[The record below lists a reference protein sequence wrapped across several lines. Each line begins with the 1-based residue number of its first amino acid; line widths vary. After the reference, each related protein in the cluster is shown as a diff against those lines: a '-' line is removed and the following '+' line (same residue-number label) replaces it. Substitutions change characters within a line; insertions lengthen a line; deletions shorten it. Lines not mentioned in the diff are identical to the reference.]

1 MANKPKNSNIP
12 TSKPL
17 YPISQDSVPFEIMFW
32 GNEHKIDPSD
42 ATPFSYHIVETVTN
56 NTSKDIIVPFSIN
69 SVQCQ
74 SFIANRVCSGS
85 MGTGSQGSH
94 YVYANWVSTTSGS
107 STTRMINLWVWTV
120 TCTINGRTLTIAN
133 SWVWAT
139 ITTILTFFA

>member
-1 MANKPKNSNIP
+1 MANKLKNSNIP
-12 TSKPL
+12 TSKPI
-17 YPISQDSVPFEIMFW
+17 YPISQDSVPFETMFW

-42 ATPFSYHIVETVTN
+42 ATPFSYHIVETVADG
-56 NTSKDIIVPFSIN
+56 TSKDIIVPFSIN

-85 MGTGSQGSH
+85 MWTGSQGSY
-94 YVYANWVSTTSGS
+94 YVFASWVGTTSWS

-120 TCTINGRTLTIAN
+120 TCTINGKILTIAN

>member
-1 MANKPKNSNIP
+1 MANKSKSSNIP

-17 YPISQDSVPFEIMFW
+17 YPIVVDSVPYEVMFW
-32 GNEHKIDPSD
+32 GNEHKIDPND
-42 ATPFSYHIVETVTN
+42 TTAFSYHISRDSNKQHEQRYNRT
-56 NTSKDIIVPFSIN
+56 FSIN

-85 MGTGSQGSH
+85 MGTSSQGC
-94 YVYANWVSTTSGS
+94 YYIDNTWLWAVVAWDTTK
-107 STTRMINLWVWTV
+107 MINLWVWTV
-120 TCTINGRTLTIAN
+120 TCTINGRILTIAN

>member
-17 YPISQDSVPFEIMFW
+17 YPISHDSVPFQAMFW

-42 ATPFSYHIVETVTN
+42 TTAFSYHIVDSVADG
-56 NTSKDIIVPFSIN
+56 TSKDIIVPFSIN

-85 MGTGSQGSH
+85 MGTGSQGSY
-94 YVYANWVSTTSGS
+94 YVFASWVGTTSGS

-120 TCTINGRTLTIAN
+120 TCTINGKILTIAN

>member
-12 TSKPL
+12 TSKPI
-17 YPISQDSVPFEIMFW
+17 YPISQDSVPFQTMFW

-42 ATPFSYHIVETVTN
+42 TTAFSYHIVETVADG
-56 NTSKDIIVPFSIN
+56 TSKDIIVPFSIN

-94 YVYANWVSTTSGS
+94 YVFASWISTTSGS

>member
-1 MANKPKNSNIP
+1 MANKPKSSNIP
-12 TSKPL
+12 TSKPI
-17 YPISQDSVPFEIMFW
+17 YPIVVDSVPYDVMFW

-42 ATPFSYHIVETVTN
+42 VTPFSYHIVDSVAN

-85 MGTGSQGSH
+85 MGTSSQGSY
-94 YVYANWVSTTSGS
+94 YVFANWISTTSGS

-120 TCTINGRTLTIAN
+120 TCTINGRILTIAN

-139 ITTILTFFA
+139 ITVILTFFA

>member
-1 MANKPKNSNIP
+1 MANKSKSSSIP

-17 YPISQDSVPFEIMFW
+17 YPIVVDSVPYDVMFW
-32 GNEHKIDPSD
+32 GNEHKVDPSD
-42 ATPFSYHIVETVTN
+42 TTAFSYHLVETVADG
-56 NTSKDIIVPFSIN
+56 TSKDIIVPFSIN

-74 SFIANRVCSGS
+74 SFITNRVCSGS
-85 MGTGSQGSH
+85 MGTSSQGSH
-94 YVYANWVSTTSGS
+94 YVFANGISTASGW

-120 TCTINGRTLTIAN
+120 TCTINGRILTIAN

>member
-1 MANKPKNSNIP
+1 MAKSPKNSNIP

-17 YPISQDSVPFEIMFW
+17 YPISQDSVRFETMFW

-42 ATPFSYHIVETVTN
+42 TTPFSYHIVETVSDG
-56 NTSKDIIVPFSIN
+56 TSKDIIVPFSIN

-85 MGTGSQGSH
+85 MGTSSQGSH
-94 YVYANWVSTTSGS
+94 YVFANGISTTSWS

-120 TCTINGRTLTIAN
+120 TCTINGRILTIAN

>member
-17 YPISQDSVPFEIMFW
+17 YPITQDSVPFQTMFW

-42 ATPFSYHIVETVTN
+42 TTAFSYHIVETVADG
-56 NTSKDIIVPFSIN
+56 TSKDIIVPFSIN

-74 SFIANRVCSGS
+74 SFITNRVCSGS
-85 MGTGSQGSH
+85 MGTSSQGC
-94 YVYANWVSTTSGS
+94 YYIDNTWLWAVVAWDTTK
-107 STTRMINLWVWTV
+107 MINLWVWTV
-120 TCTINGRTLTIAN
+120 TSTINGRTLTIAN

>member
-1 MANKPKNSNIP
+1 MANKSKSSSIP

-17 YPISQDSVPFEIMFW
+17 YPIVVDSVPYDVMFW

-42 ATPFSYHIVETVTN
+42 TTAFSYHIIETVTN

-74 SFIANRVCSGS
+74 SFITNRVCSGS

-94 YVYANWVSTTSGS
+94 YVFASWISTTSGS

-120 TCTINGRTLTIAN
+120 TCTINGRILTIAN

>member
-17 YPISQDSVPFEIMFW
+17 YPISQDSVPFETMFW

-42 ATPFSYHIVETVTN
+42 TTAFSYHIVETVADG
-56 NTSKDIIVPFSIN
+56 TSKDIIVPFSIN

-74 SFIANRVCSGS
+74 SFITDRVCSGS
-85 MGTGSQGSH
+85 MGTGSQGSY
-94 YVYANWVSTTSGS
+94 YVFANWISTTSGS

>member
-12 TSKPL
+12 TSKPI
-17 YPISQDSVPFEIMFW
+17 YPISQDSVPFQAMFW

-42 ATPFSYHIVETVTN
+42 TTAFSYHIVETVADA
-56 NTSKDIIVPFSIN
+56 TSKDIIVPFSIN

-94 YVYANWVSTTSGS
+94 YVNSSTPTSWS
-107 STTRMINLWVWTV
+107 STTRMINLWIWTV
-120 TCTINGRTLTIAN
+120 TCTINGRILTIAN

>member
-12 TSKPL
+12 TSKPI
-17 YPISQDSVPFEIMFW
+17 YPISQDSVPFQAMFW

-42 ATPFSYHIVETVTN
+42 TTAFSYHIIEVVADG
-56 NTSKDIIVPFSIN
+56 TSKDIIVPFSIN
-69 SVQCQ
+69 AISCQ
-74 SFIANRVCSGS
+74 AYTTNRTSTGS
-85 MGTGSQGSH
+85 MWTGSQGCH
-94 YVYANWVSTTSGS
+94 YLDNTWLGAVVWV